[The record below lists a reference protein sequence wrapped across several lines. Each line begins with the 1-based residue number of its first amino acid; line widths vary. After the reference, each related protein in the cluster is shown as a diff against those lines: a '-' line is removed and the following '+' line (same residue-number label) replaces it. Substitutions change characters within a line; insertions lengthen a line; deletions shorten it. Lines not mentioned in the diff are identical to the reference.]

1 MKLIVELTENW
12 ARNVL
17 KAMNWTKRKGTTG
30 KVEPSKKFLVE
41 EKFTFQ
47 RKMLYWIM
55 MSRQFLFLIY
65 TRLPFLMS
73 LRGSIYFHQRG
84 QKIFSLK
91 SLMTKGN

>member
-30 KVEPSKKFLVE
+30 NVEPSKKFLDE

-73 LRGSIYFHQRG
+73 LRESIYFHQRG
-84 QKIFSLK
+84 QKMFSLK